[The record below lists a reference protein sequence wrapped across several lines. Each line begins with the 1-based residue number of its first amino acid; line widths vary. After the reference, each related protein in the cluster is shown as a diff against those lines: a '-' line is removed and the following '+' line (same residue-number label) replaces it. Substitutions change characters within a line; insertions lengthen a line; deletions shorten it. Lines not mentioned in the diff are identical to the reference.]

1 VTRLTVFSGFSL
13 PQLEDKLLLQTNQY
27 LCGDPRVNRVDFI
40 QTTKP
45 TIAHGSHPWEPPNA
59 RMERKMHHGS
69 TVTGR
74 PELHERSNSPG

>member
-1 VTRLTVFSGFSL
+1 MTRLTLFSGFSL
-13 PQLEDKLLLQTNQY
+13 PQLETCD

-45 TIAHGSHPWEPPNA
+45 TIAHGIHPWEPPNA